1 MDDPHTENTMTGTAA
16 SYNRRCLLFAVCL
29 ACVISR
35 SAAASDWPRFRGPNG
50 TGVSSDTGIPVAI
63 GEKQNLLW
71 KVAIPGN
78 GNSSPIVSKQRIF
91 LQSASSDGSKRTI
104 YCLDLAN
111 GNMLWSQSVAGS
123 TSSPQPHQKNTLAS
137 STAVADGLR
146 VYMPFWD
153 GRNIS
158 IAAYDYGGT
167 RLWTRD
173 LGPYTSQHGAG
184 LAPVIVN
191 DKVIVAN
198 DQDGSSE
205 VVALDAANGAI
216 AWKTPRPAYRAC
228 YSTPL
233 LLERPG
239 LTPDVVVT
247 STFGVAGYDP
257 ESGAERWKWKWE
269 SNERRLRTV
278 SSPVV
283 SEGRVFF
290 TSGDGRGDRQT
301 AAVNLNRDSNAP
313 SLAWE
318 NRKLFLPY
326 VPCMLTYGEYLYF
339 VNDAGMGACFVAR
352 TGEEVWL
359 NRLEGG
365 NITASP
371 VMVEDR
377 IYAFTENG
385 TVIVLA
391 ADPTFKI
398 LASSPL
404 DEGVMASPA
413 VADGRLLVRGKEH
426 LYCFG
431 K

>member
-1 MDDPHTENTMTGTAA
+1 MVNTMTGTAA
-16 SYNRRCLLFAVCL
+16 SYNRRCLLFALFL
-29 ACVISR
+29 ACTVSR
-35 SAAASDWPRFRGPNG
+35 SAAAADWPRFRGPNG
-50 TGVSSDTGIPVAI
+50 TGLSSDTGIPVAFS
-63 GEKQNLLW
+63 EKQNLLW
-71 KVAIPGN
+71 KVAIPGS

-91 LQSASSDGSKRTI
+91 LQSASNDGSKRII
-104 YCLDLAN
+104 YCLDLAT
-111 GNMLWSQSVAGS
+111 GNTLWSQPVAA
-123 TSSPQPHQKNTLAS
+123 TAVPTHNKNTLAS
-137 STAVADGLR
+137 STAVADGVR

-153 GRNIS
+153 GHNLS
-158 IAAYDYGGT
+158 VAAYDYSGT

-205 VVALDAANGAI
+205 VVALDAVKGTV
-216 AWKTPRPAYRAC
+216 AWKAPRPAHRAC

-239 LTPDVVVT
+239 AAPDVLVA
-247 STFGVAGYDP
+247 STFGVSGYDP
-257 ESGAERWKWKWE
+257 DSGSERWKWKWE

-290 TSGDGRGDRQT
+290 TSGDGKGDRQT
-301 AAVNLNRDSNAP
+301 AAVNLNRESNAP

-326 VPCMLTYGEYLYF
+326 VPCMLTRGEYLYF
-339 VNDAGMGACFVAR
+339 VNDAGMAACFVAG
-352 TGEEVWL
+352 TGDNVWL

-365 NITASP
+365 NVTASP
-371 VMVEDR
+371 VLVEDR
-377 IYAFTENG
+377 IYALTENG
-385 TVIVLA
+385 TAIVLA
-391 ADPTFKI
+391 ADPAFKI
-398 LASSPL
+398 LSSSQL

-413 VADGRLLVRGKEH
+413 VADGRLLVRGKNH